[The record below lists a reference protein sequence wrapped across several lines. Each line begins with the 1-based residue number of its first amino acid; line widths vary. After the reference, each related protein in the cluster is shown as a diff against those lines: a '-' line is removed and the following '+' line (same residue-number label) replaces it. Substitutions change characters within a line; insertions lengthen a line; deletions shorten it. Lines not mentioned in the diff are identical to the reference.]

1 MNIFK
6 GKVKNEHMEFLFV
19 VRKNA
24 EDMYV
29 AEVSGYMDS
38 MAVAEE
44 AFAIVHQ
51 IAAMK
56 GIIIVK
62 DNFDFYRDIIFN
74 DNIPMFG

>member
-6 GKVKNEHMEFLFV
+6 GKIQSEQMDFMFV

-29 AEVSGYMDS
+29 AEVNGYMDS
-38 MAVAEE
+38 IAIAEE

-51 IAAMK
+51 IAAIQ
-56 GIIIVK
+56 GIVIVK

-74 DNIPMFG
+74 DDIPMFC